1 MRLGLLMVPCFAMAC
16 SSAPSDPNEKLLS
29 DLASKED
36 KVRVDAAEGLRSIS
50 LQLPKIEGAKEKML
64 AAFAADGSHRGTLA
78 MVMAKAWGE
87 AIIPELIK
95 GLRKEGLVPVTS
107 GEKQANAANR
117 SIGTAL
123 KELARD
129 QGVKLG
135 DSVSEAVAPYANS
148 GDIQTALAFIELLGV
163 TGSKKGTQDL
173 LDMVADSDNNFIVKN
188 CIIALGNIRDP
199 KAIDVLIEHMFRE
212 RMGVS
217 FYAESSFALFQHG
230 GVEGLMEKLNDAF
243 DGKNT
248 KVNDMM
254 KGSKACQDAKGTC
267 YVIQAKVAEVMSDV
281 GLTDEQITKLNK
293 VALGKGVNQ
302 QLVTKIIEALGRT
315 GSPKAV
321 AQIMKHKNNLTV
333 REFVGR
339 AIARIGD
346 RKAALTL
353 AKQGSNKQ
361 FLSDAKKMGY
371 GADAAAKSAP
381 EIRRF
386 TLENAS
392 RAGDDKVTA
401 ELEKQAKSE
410 KDPKIKAMIEQQV
423 KRSKVFD
430 KCKADLACY
439 RGLLSS
445 DEPLV
450 REKAAYELAFAKDVQ
465 SVDELVKTIDSKV
478 DDTNESRFA
487 KFWALWQI
495 GPAQSKKYLK
505 RLDKMARADKKNQDY
520 VRIAAELER
529 LVDRM
534 RR

>member
-1 MRLGLLMVPCFAMAC
+1 MRSSLMILSLLALAC
-16 SSAPSDPNEKLLS
+16 SSAPDDPNQKILS
-29 DLASKED
+29 DLASKDD
-36 KVRVDAAEGLRSIS
+36 KVRLNAAESLRNIS
-50 LQLPKIEGAKEKML
+50 LQLPKIEGAKDKIL
-64 AAFAADGSHRGTLA
+64 AAFAVDGSHRGTLA
-78 MVMAKAWGE
+78 MVMGKAWGE
-87 AIIPELIK
+87 PIIPELLK
-95 GLRKEGLVPVTS
+95 GLRKEGLVPVTT
-107 GEKQANAANR
+107 GEKQANSANR

-123 KELARD
+123 REMAKK

-135 DSVSEAVAPYANS
+135 DAVSEAAAPYANS

-163 TGSKKGTQDL
+163 TGSKRGTQDL
-173 LDMVADSDNNFIVKN
+173 LDMIADSENNFIVKN
-188 CIIALGNIRDP
+188 CIIALGNIRDS
-199 KAIDVLIEHMFRE
+199 KSIDVLIEHMFRE

-230 GVEGLMEKLNDAF
+230 GVEGLMGKLNDAF

-267 YVIQAKVAEVMSDV
+267 YVVQAKVAEVMSDV
-281 GLTDEQITKLNK
+281 GLTNEQITKLNK
-293 VALGKGVNQ
+293 VATGKGVNQ
-302 QLVTKIIEALGRT
+302 QLVRKIIEALGRT
-315 GSPKAV
+315 GRKEAV
-321 AQIMKHKNNLTV
+321 AEIMKHKNNLTV

-346 RKAALTL
+346 RKAALAL
-353 AKQGSNKQ
+353 ARQGSKKS

-371 GADAAAKSAP
+371 GADAAAQSEL

-401 ELEKQAKSE
+401 LLEKYAKAE
-410 KDPKIKAMIEQQV
+410 KTPKVKAMIEQQV
-423 KRSKVFD
+423 KRSKVYD
-430 KCKADLACY
+430 KCKADLTCY
-439 RGLLSS
+439 RGLLAS
-445 DEPLV
+445 DEPLI

-465 SVDELVKTIDSKV
+465 SVDALVKTIDSKI

-495 GPAQSKKYLK
+495 GPKNATKYLK
-505 RLDKMARADKKNQDY
+505 RLNKMAQADKKNQDY
-520 VRIAAELER
+520 VRIAAEVKR
-529 LVDRM
+529 LVDRIK
-534 RR
+534 R

>member
-1 MRLGLLMVPCFAMAC
+1 M
-16 SSAPSDPNEKLLS
+16 
-29 DLASKED
+29 
-36 KVRVDAAEGLRSIS
+36 
-50 LQLPKIEGAKEKML
+50 
-64 AAFAADGSHRGTLA
+64 
-78 MVMAKAWGE
+78 
-87 AIIPELIK
+87 
-95 GLRKEGLVPVTS
+95 
-107 GEKQANAANR
+107 
-117 SIGTAL
+117 
-123 KELARD
+123 
-129 QGVKLG
+129 
-135 DSVSEAVAPYANS
+135 
-148 GDIQTALAFIELLGV
+148 
-163 TGSKKGTQDL
+163 
-173 LDMVADSDNNFIVKN
+173 
-188 CIIALGNIRDP
+188 
-199 KAIDVLIEHMFRE
+199 
-212 RMGVS
+212 
-217 FYAESSFALFQHG
+217 
-230 GVEGLMEKLNDAF
+230 
-243 DGKNT
+243 
-248 KVNDMM
+248 
-254 KGSKACQDAKGTC
+254 
-267 YVIQAKVAEVMSDV
+267 
-281 GLTDEQITKLNK
+281 
-293 VALGKGVNQ
+293 
-302 QLVTKIIEALGRT
+302 
-315 GSPKAV
+315 
-321 AQIMKHKNNLTV
+321 
-333 REFVGR
+333 GR

-346 RKAALTL
+346 RKAALAL

-401 ELEKQAKSE
+401 ELEKQANSE

>member
-1 MRLGLLMVPCFAMAC
+1 MRYSLMILSLLTLAC
-16 SSAPSDPNEKLLS
+16 SSTPADPNEKILA
-29 DLASKED
+29 DLASKDE
-36 KVRVDAAEGLRSIS
+36 KVRSNAAESVRGIS
-50 LQLPKIEGAKEKML
+50 LQLPKIDGAKEKVL
-64 AAFAADGSHRGTLA
+64 AAFAVDGSHRGRLA
-78 MVMAKAWGE
+78 MVMGEAWGE
-87 AIIPELIK
+87 SIIPELIK
-95 GLRKEGLVPVTS
+95 GLRKEGMVPVTTA
-107 GEKQANAANR
+107 EKQANSANR
-117 SIGTAL
+117 AIGNAL
-123 KELARD
+123 RIMAQK
-129 QGVKLG
+129 QGIKLG
-135 DSVSEAVAPYANS
+135 DGVSEAAAPYANS

-163 TGSKKGTQDL
+163 TGSKRGTQDL
-173 LDMVADSDNNFIVKN
+173 LDMIADSENNFIVKN
-188 CIIALGNIRDP
+188 CIIALGNIRDA
-199 KAIDVLIEHMFRE
+199 KAMDVLIEHMFRE

-230 GVEGLMEKLNDAF
+230 GVEGLMSKLNDAF

-267 YVIQAKVAEVMSDV
+267 YVVQAKVAEVMSDV
-281 GLTDEQITKLNK
+281 GLTNEQINKLNK

-315 GSPKAV
+315 GRKEAV
-321 AQIMKHKNNLTV
+321 AAIMKHKNNLTV

-346 RKAALTL
+346 RKAALAL
-353 AKQGSNKQ
+353 AKQGSKKS

-371 GADAAAKSAP
+371 GADAASKSEL

-401 ELEKQAKSE
+401 LLEQYAKSE
-410 KDPKIKAMIEQQV
+410 KTPKVKAMIEQQI
-423 KRSKVFD
+423 KRSKVYD

-439 RGLLSS
+439 RGLLAS
-445 DEPLV
+445 DEPLI
-450 REKAAYELAFAKDVQ
+450 REKAAYELAFAKDAE
-465 SVDELVKTIDSKV
+465 SVDALVKTIDSKF

-495 GPAQSKKYLK
+495 GPKNSAKYLK
-505 RLDKMARADKKNQDY
+505 RLNKMAQEDKKNQDY
-520 VRIAAELER
+520 VRIAAEVER
-529 LVDRM
+529 LVDRIK
-534 RR
+534 R

>member
-1 MRLGLLMVPCFAMAC
+1 M
-16 SSAPSDPNEKLLS
+16 
-29 DLASKED
+29 
-36 KVRVDAAEGLRSIS
+36 
-50 LQLPKIEGAKEKML
+50 
-64 AAFAADGSHRGTLA
+64 
-78 MVMAKAWGE
+78 
-87 AIIPELIK
+87 
-95 GLRKEGLVPVTS
+95 RKEGLVPVTS

-135 DSVSEAVAPYANS
+135 DSVSEAVAPYANP

-230 GVEGLMEKLNDAF
+230 GVEGLMGKLNDAF

-361 FLSDAKKMGY
+361 FLSDAK
-371 GADAAAKSAP
+371 D
-381 EIRRF
+381 
-386 TLENAS
+386 
-392 RAGDDKVTA
+392 
-401 ELEKQAKSE
+401 
-410 KDPKIKAMIEQQV
+410 
-423 KRSKVFD
+423 
-430 KCKADLACY
+430 
-439 RGLLSS
+439 GL
-445 DEPLV
+445 
-450 REKAAYELAFAKDVQ
+450 RC
-465 SVDELVKTIDSKV
+465 
-478 DDTNESRFA
+478 
-487 KFWALWQI
+487 
-495 GPAQSKKYLK
+495 
-505 RLDKMARADKKNQDY
+505 
-520 VRIAAELER
+520 
-529 LVDRM
+529 
-534 RR
+534 

>member
-1 MRLGLLMVPCFAMAC
+1 MQP
-16 SSAPSDPNEKLLS
+16 
-29 DLASKED
+29 
-36 KVRVDAAEGLRSIS
+36 
-50 LQLPKIEGAKEKML
+50 
-64 AAFAADGSHRGTLA
+64 AADGSHRGTLA

-87 AIIPELIK
+87 AIIPEVIK

-230 GVEGLMEKLNDAF
+230 GVEGLMGKLNDAF

-293 VALGKGVNQ
+293 VALGRS
-302 QLVTKIIEALGRT
+302 TSGR
-315 GSPKAV
+315 
-321 AQIMKHKNNLTV
+321 H
-333 REFVGR
+333 
-339 AIARIGD
+339 
-346 RKAALTL
+346 
-353 AKQGSNKQ
+353 
-361 FLSDAKKMGY
+361 
-371 GADAAAKSAP
+371 
-381 EIRRF
+381 
-386 TLENAS
+386 
-392 RAGDDKVTA
+392 
-401 ELEKQAKSE
+401 
-410 KDPKIKAMIEQQV
+410 
-423 KRSKVFD
+423 
-430 KCKADLACY
+430 
-439 RGLLSS
+439 
-445 DEPLV
+445 
-450 REKAAYELAFAKDVQ
+450 
-465 SVDELVKTIDSKV
+465 
-478 DDTNESRFA
+478 
-487 KFWALWQI
+487 
-495 GPAQSKKYLK
+495 
-505 RLDKMARADKKNQDY
+505 QDH
-520 VRIAAELER
+520 
-529 LVDRM
+529 
-534 RR
+534 